1 MEQFFTWFKSNV
13 LTSPGLWIIVFFAV
27 CGIYVHFRGRR
38 KQSIVR
44 QLFDHSTFMGPVN
57 ILMYLFSKV
66 PTSPYLST
74 SAVPGINL
82 LKENWETIREEAL
95 ALENANKIKS
105 AAKYND
111 VGFNS
116 FFRRG
121 WKRFYL
127 KWYGDYHKSAVDVC
141 PKTIEIV
148 KKIPAIK
155 AAMFVVLPADS
166 FLYAHRDPFAG
177 SLRYHLGLITP
188 NDPKC
193 FIDVDGEKYIWKD
206 GEDVLFDET
215 YVHHAE
221 NKTDKDR
228 LIFFCDVKRPM
239 KNRVG
244 DWLNSFFS
252 WFIVAAAA
260 SPNEEGDKTGN
271 INKVFGY
278 IYQIRLIGKRLKA
291 WNVIVYRL
299 VKYALLFGLI
309 YLLFF

>member
-1 MEQFFTWFKSNV
+1 MEQFFTWFRNNV
-13 LTSPGLWIIVFFAV
+13 LTSPGLWIIVFFVV

-57 ILMYLFSKV
+57 ILKYLFSKV
-66 PTSPYLST
+66 PTSPNLST
-74 SAVPGINL
+74 SAVPGIDL

-148 KKIPAIK
+148 KKIPAI
-155 AAMFVVLPADS
+155 
-166 FLYAHRDPFAG
+166 
-177 SLRYHLGLITP
+177 
-188 NDPKC
+188 
-193 FIDVDGEKYIWKD
+193 
-206 GEDVLFDET
+206 
-215 YVHHAE
+215 
-221 NKTDKDR
+221 
-228 LIFFCDVKRPM
+228 
-239 KNRVG
+239 
-244 DWLNSFFS
+244 
-252 WFIVAAAA
+252 
-260 SPNEEGDKTGN
+260 
-271 INKVFGY
+271 
-278 IYQIRLIGKRLKA
+278 
-291 WNVIVYRL
+291 
-299 VKYALLFGLI
+299 
-309 YLLFF
+309 